1 MSKLIIYQLLP
12 RLFGNSNST
21 NRPHGTIDDNG
32 CGKFNHI
39 NSLALN
45 GIKELGVTH
54 VWYTG
59 VIEHATKTD
68 YTSFGIDN
76 DHPAVVKGNAGSPY
90 AIRDY
95 FDVDPDLAENVPDR
109 LAEFQALVERT
120 HKAGLKVIIDFVP
133 NHVARRYHSDVKPVG
148 ISDLGSNDNK
158 DVAFSPLNNFYYL
171 PGNAFKPGFDVDGY
185 DEFPAKATGNDQF
198 TASPGKDDWYETVK
212 LNYGVDYQHGKQC
225 FFDPLP
231 DTWLKMKD
239 ILLYWASFGIDGFRC
254 DMAEMVPVEFWEW
267 VIPQL
272 KSEYSEIIFIA
283 EVYQPALYRNYLFKG
298 GFDYLYDKVGLY
310 DKLRDI
316 ICNNHSACDITA
328 VWQALEGIESRMLN
342 FLENHDEQRIASDFF
357 AGDAKKAFPALLVSA
372 MLNDCPY
379 MLYAGQEL
387 GEKGMDE
394 EGFSGRD
401 GRTTIFDYWG
411 VSSLQAWANS
421 GKFDGGGL
429 SEEGKT
435 IREYYRKALNLIR
448 TENALAKGKMYDLQY
463 LNLHNADYN
472 PHKQFAWFRHSG
484 KELIL
489 IVVNFESNTAC
500 IAVQLNSEV
509 LSYLGITENTGF
521 HAMDLLDNYSISGI
535 FSEAIKIPVVLPGN
549 GGRVLKINC

>member
-239 ILLYWASFGIDGFRC
+239 ILLYWASFGVDGFRC

-283 EVYQPALYRNYLFKG
+283 EVYQPALYSNYLFKG

-310 DKLRDI
+310 DKLRNI

-549 GGRVLKINC
+549 GGRVLKINY

>member
-133 NHVARRYHSDVKPVG
+133 NHVARRYHSDVKPDG
-148 ISDLGSNDNK
+148 ISDLGSNDDKNL
-158 DVAFSPLNNFYYL
+158 AFSPNNNYYYF
-171 PGNAFKPGFDVDGY
+171 PGEAFKPGFDVDGY

-239 ILLYWASFGIDGFRC
+239 ILLYWASFGVDGFRC

-272 KSEYSEIIFIA
+272 KSDYSEIIFIA

-316 ICNNHSACDITA
+316 ICNNHSACDITV

-411 VSSLQAWANS
+411 VSTLQAWANS

-429 SEEGKT
+429 SEERKT

-448 TENALAKGKMYDLQY
+448 TEYALSKGKMYDLQY
-463 LNLHNADYN
+463 LNLHNSDYN

-489 IVVNFESNTAC
+489 IVVNFESNTTC

-509 LSYLGITENTGF
+509 LSYLGITENTSF
-521 HAMDLLDNYSISGI
+521 HAMDLLDDYSFSGI

-549 GGRVLKINC
+549 GGRVLKINY

>member
-267 VIPQL
+267 VIPQI
-272 KSEYSEIIFIA
+272 KSEYSKIIFIA

-316 ICNNHSACDITA
+316 ICNNHSACDITV
-328 VWQALEGIESRMLN
+328 VWQTLEGIESRMLN

-472 PHKQFAWFRHSG
+472 PHKRFAWFRHSG

-489 IVVNFESNTAC
+489 IVVNFESNTAG

-509 LSYLGITENTGF
+509 LSYLGIKENTGF
-521 HAMDLLDNYSISGI
+521 HAMDLLDDYSISGI

-549 GGRVLKINC
+549 GGRVLKINY